1 MELLK
6 SCRLLLIGL
15 AAVTYFSLPT
25 LSNATLINITINPTT
40 GQPANDINFGLLGN
54 NSPTTNF
61 NFLGSDV
68 SLYNSSFGTSLL
80 APTFDGYA
88 NYENLSGATTVS
100 LTGFA
105 YAVLHY
111 GKGPGGAGKGG
122 GIVFLSL
129 SGMTGNYTF
138 AANGSGP
145 NGFGGLSSIRLFAA
159 DGSATVPDGGAT
171 VAMLGTALLGLGAM
185 RRFIKR

>member
-1 MELLK
+1 MRHF
-6 SCRLLLIGL
+6 RLLLIGL
-15 AAVTYFSLPT
+15 AAVAFFGSPT
-25 LSNATLINITINPTT
+25 LAKAVLINITINPTT

-61 NFLGSDV
+61 NFLSSDV
-68 SLYNSSFGTSLL
+68 GLYNSFSGTSLPT
-80 APTFDGYA
+80 PTFDGYA
-88 NYENLSGATTVS
+88 NYENLTGATTVS
-100 LTGFA
+100 ITDFA

-129 SGMTGNYTF
+129 NGMTGNYTF
-138 AANGSGP
+138 AGTGSGP
-145 NGFGGLSSIRLFAA
+145 NGFGGLSSIRLF
-159 DGSATVPDGGAT
+159 GSNGSSSVPDGGAT
-171 VAMLGTALLGLGAM
+171 VALLGSALLGLGAM